1 MIVKMICIV
10 SIFTLIIGKKC
21 SNRVIYLRQD
31 QAQEALHKKKHYIFS
46 EVIRNRAENILMICS
61 NMILRGSDGKIF
73 KLMGI
78 NLPKELITQW
88 CSMVIVFTFMVVM
101 MAQRALEISTN
112 ATS

>member
-1 MIVKMICIV
+1 MIVKTICIA
-10 SIFTLIIGKKC
+10 STFTPIIGKKC
-21 SNRVIYLRQD
+21 SNRAIYLRQD
-31 QAQEALHKKKHYIFS
+31 QAREELHTKKHYIFS
-46 EVIRNRAENILMICS
+46 EVIRNRVESILMICS

-78 NLPKELITQW
+78 SLPKELITQW

-101 MAQRALEISTN
+101 MAQRALETSTN